1 MEVPGKEFGFH
12 SKSTGEP
19 LDGQCFRSLG
29 KESTLAF
36 QGFRADFQ
44 LGQEGPSRVGK
55 TQHKKKV
62 K

>member
-12 SKSTGEP
+12 SKSPGQP

-29 KESTLAF
+29 KERTLVF

-44 LGQEGPSRVGK
+44 LGQEGSSRVGRAR
-55 TQHKKKV
+55 HKKKV

>member
-29 KESTLAF
+29 KESTLAS
-36 QGFRADFQ
+36 RASELTSSWARED
-44 LGQEGPSRVGK
+44 PVG
-55 TQHKKKV
+55 
-62 K
+62 